1 MNTESSQTPSRS
13 SSFDRV
19 IFIDWGLFLHRSIF
33 AFASSGGQIPPTYTC
48 LRMVVS
54 NLKLVNY
61 TSNDLVIVAID
72 GRGNW
77 RRDVDPAYKA
87 NRKDLREKSE
97 IDWYH
102 WYRKFDE
109 MVEKLKASTPFHY
122 IRIDKLEADDII
134 AVGVKHFNTVPCII
148 ISSDSDFEQ
157 LYAYDNVKIFSPVS
171 KKYKEVANPYKVLAN
186 KVKQEKTDNLVSP
199 ILNEA
204 DFKRRMS
211 VVSLLSLPDFVTNN
225 TLDKFKDVEYNK
237 PYDLN
242 WIPFRSLYS
251 VFESLFNNT
260 NKNEFIVDV
269 KTKKVKKPRN
279 TKNRKEQTK
288 NVIQSNEKIF

>member
-1 MNTESSQTPSRS
+1 MNTESIPIPSKS

-33 AFASSGGQIPPTYTC
+33 AFAASGGQIPPTYTC
-48 LRMVVS
+48 LRMIIS

-61 TSNDLVIVAID
+61 TQNDLVIVAID

-77 RRDVDPAYKA
+77 RRDVDPNYKA
-87 NRKDLREKSE
+87 NRKDLKDKSQ

-109 MVEKLKASTPFHY
+109 MTEKLKASTPFHY

-134 AVGVKHFNTVPCII
+134 AVGVKHFNQVPCII

-186 KVKQEKTDNLVSP
+186 KVKQEKTDNLVTP

-204 DFKRRMS
+204 DFKKRMT
-211 VVSLLSLPDFVTNN
+211 VVSLLSLPDFVTEN
-225 TLDKFKDVEYNK
+225 TLDKLKDVEYNK
-237 PYDLN
+237 PYDLS
-242 WIPFRSLYS
+242 WIPFRSLYAM
-251 VFESLFNNT
+251 FETLLNT
-260 NKNEFIVDV
+260 NPSDLESQPI
-269 KTKKVKKPRN
+269 KKSKKPRN
-279 TKNRKEQTK
+279 SKTKRKSNK
-288 NVIQSNEKIF
+288 NDIQSSEKIF